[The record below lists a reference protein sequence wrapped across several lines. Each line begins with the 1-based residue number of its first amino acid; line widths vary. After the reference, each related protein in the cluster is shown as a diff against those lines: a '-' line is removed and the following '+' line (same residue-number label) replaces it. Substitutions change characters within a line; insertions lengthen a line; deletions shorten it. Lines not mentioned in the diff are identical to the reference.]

1 MTFHMWVLLCFN
13 MIQFLF
19 AVRSKTLFE
28 PTDQHGRHRGGRSVF
43 PRSFRRIKT
52 GRLQSGRLRANC
64 RKIRRKAPSA
74 HQVLHLK
81 QILNKITITDGGFR
95 NEICC

>member
-19 AVRSKTLFE
+19 AVHFETLFE

-43 PRSFRRIKT
+43 PRSFWRI
-52 GRLQSGRLRANC
+52 GFQQGRLRANC
-64 RKIRRKAPSA
+64 RKIRRKAPFA

-81 QILNKITITDGGFR
+81 QILNKITITVGGFL